1 MSPWQMVKY
10 CYCLTVKSADRFL
23 RKKDEMDEVN
33 DGTLFLTRKALL
45 VSSIAQLDGR
55 PELMILVYC

>member
-1 MSPWQMVKY
+1 M
-10 CYCLTVKSADRFL
+10 KSADRFL